1 MKLRIKIQLFSS
13 IFMLLLILLVNTSIY
28 FLFNTISA
36 EKELNQLVEHTNTI
50 AEALNNSN
58 GEVTDE
64 FYRAFL
70 PAHGMIRLVK
80 RDDKVIGEHT
90 KDEKY
95 ANFEPIYTIKEKHQI
110 VSQKNGVKTAIVSK
124 PIIWKNG
131 DIVTLQVSNRLVS
144 LHETM
149 QVLFFVLAIASLII
163 LIPTI
168 FAGNVLG
175 RFLLNPIKDLI
186 ETMKEN
192 MREEEWKKIDTEN
205 RSKDELYEMEQT
217 FNDMIDHLKENFDK
231 QEVFVSDAS
240 HELKTPISIVKS
252 YAQLLERRG
261 KDNPDLWKESIEAI
275 DSEVDRMQRLV
286 EQMLLLAKN
295 KSEVNYEQVEL
306 AALTSS
312 VIQTFQGAYDR
323 DIQFSQ
329 DGEALTVYGNVDQL
343 KQVIYILIDNA
354 IKYSDST
361 IHVKVCEKD
370 ENILLQVED
379 FGQGISE
386 KDQKRVFDRFYR
398 IDKARSR
405 ETGGTG
411 LGLPIAKAIITA
423 HRGNLTVESILGRR
437 TVFTIQLPI
446 S

>member
-1 MKLRIKIQLFSS
+1 
-13 IFMLLLILLVNTSIY
+13 
-28 FLFNTISA
+28 
-36 EKELNQLVEHTNTI
+36 
-50 AEALNNSN
+50 
-58 GEVTDE
+58 
-64 FYRAFL
+64 
-70 PAHGMIRLVK
+70 
-80 RDDKVIGEHT
+80 
-90 KDEKY
+90 
-95 ANFEPIYTIKEKHQI
+95 
-110 VSQKNGVKTAIVSK
+110 
-124 PIIWKNG
+124 
-131 DIVTLQVSNRLVS
+131 
-144 LHETM
+144 
-149 QVLFFVLAIASLII
+149 
-163 LIPTI
+163 
-168 FAGNVLG
+168 
-175 RFLLNPIKDLI
+175 
-186 ETMKEN
+186 
-192 MREEEWKKIDTEN
+192 KIDTEN

-261 KDNPDLWKESIEAI
+261 KDNPELWKESIDAI

-329 DGEALTVYGNVDQL
+329 DGEASTVYGNVDQL

-361 IHVKVCEKD
+361 IHVKVCEKE

-423 HRGNLTVESILGRR
+423 HRGNLTVDSILGRG